1 MSLADRLSTY
11 PKRGRQGP
19 RCHTW
24 LLLESLVDDE
34 REALA
39 AALLPDS
46 GWTSSSLSSLLRDE
60 GHSLSKSSIDRHRR
74 GECACPRP

>member
-11 PKRGRQGP
+11 PKRGIQGP

-24 LLLESLVDDE
+24 LLLESLPEDE
-34 REALA
+34 RAALA

-46 GWTSSSLSSLLRDE
+46 GWTASALAALLRDE
-60 GHSLSKSSIDRHRR
+60 GHVLSKSSIDRHRR
-74 GECACPRP
+74 GECACPRD